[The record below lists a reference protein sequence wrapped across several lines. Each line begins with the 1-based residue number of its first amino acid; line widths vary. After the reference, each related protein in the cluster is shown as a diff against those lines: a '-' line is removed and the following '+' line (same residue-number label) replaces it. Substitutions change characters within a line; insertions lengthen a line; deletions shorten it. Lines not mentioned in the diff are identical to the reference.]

1 MLSVGEHC
9 QIRIWDT
16 ENLLEPESEV
26 RPQMDSILTKGTLTD
41 ITHHRSE
48 PQIATCA
55 AYDRSVILY
64 DTRETR
70 PMRKVIMDLR
80 TNAISWN
87 PMEAFVF
94 LAANEDYNVYSFD
107 VR

>member
-1 MLSVGEHC
+1 MICFQCSSSLFSDPSLF
-9 QIRIWDT
+9 QFNDT
-16 ENLLEPESEV
+16 KTIS
-26 RPQMDSILTKGTLTD
+26 Q
-41 ITHHRSE
+41 
-48 PQIATCA
+48 
-55 AYDRSVILY
+55 VIL
-64 DTRETR
+64 D
-70 PMRKVIMDLR
+70 MR

>member
-1 MLSVGEHC
+1 MFEFPVLPSVA
-9 QIRIWDT
+9 QIIT
-16 ENLLEPESEV
+16 V
-26 RPQMDSILTKGTLTD
+26 SIQFSKT
-41 ITHHRSE
+41 IS
-48 PQIATCA
+48 Q
-55 AYDRSVILY
+55 VIL
-64 DTRETR
+64 D
-70 PMRKVIMDLR
+70 MR